1 MQIVWLASYPR
12 SGNTWLRFLL
22 YAYLHGPID
31 NTAEVNRRIPP
42 ILRPLPPEAL
52 RATRLISKTHFER
65 SPTHPMI
72 ERTLG
77 VIHIRRHP
85 KDVLLSGLNYHAL
98 NGSTLDPARYAQA
111 FIARHGDPEW
121 HRMGFGTW
129 ESNTTSW
136 LGPDAHAPHVAA
148 APITTVGTIDGHA
161 YHAVQSATAYV
172 WRTMLVQTMN
182 ATAVRSPA
190 RTYRHASAAHTTAL
204 HAVEIA
210 FPASRLS
217 SNAKNT
223 AAISTIAPM
232 SCRTTR
238 RIPTSTSTNSSPVIV
253 CTEAETAA
261 VPTYTHGGSEPS
273 WKCARSAGD
282 SPSASID
289 AVP

>member
-136 LGPDAHAPHVAA
+136 LGPDASAPAGGSPPGAPPRVWTTYERLRADTPGELKRVLVCLGEPIDPARVADAIERCSFDNLRSLEDRESSAGERGLFPGSAA
-148 APITTVGTIDGHA
+148 ARTKGHRFMNRGRSG
-161 YHAVQSATAYV
+161 QSLAEI
-172 WRTMLVQTMN
+172 
-182 ATAVRSPA
+182 SP
-190 RTYRHASAAHTTAL
+190 
-204 HAVEIA
+204 
-210 FPASRLS
+210 
-217 SNAKNT
+217 
-223 AAISTIAPM
+223 
-232 SCRTTR
+232 
-238 RIPTSTSTNSSPVIV
+238 
-253 CTEAETAA
+253 
-261 VPTYTHGGSEPS
+261 
-273 WKCARSAGD
+273 D
-282 SPSASID
+282 ID
-289 AVP
+289 ARFDEAFAPILARCGYA